1 MIAPLIRASR
11 PITAWLDWA
20 SPALDLVIR
29 LWLAEI
35 FFKSGLTK
43 IASWDTTLALFDG
56 EYQVP
61 LLPPTVAA
69 YLGTGVELLFPVLLA
84 LGLATRFAS
93 LVLFA
98 FNWIAVISYPDLS
111 EVGFKDHLYWGLLLL
126 VPLLH
131 GPGKVSLDFLIAR
144 KVA

>member
-1 MIAPLIRASR
+1 MIAPLIRISK
-11 PITAWLDWA
+11 PIIAWLDWA

-61 LLPPTVAA
+61 LLPPTLAA
-69 YLGTGVELLFPVLLA
+69 YLGTGVELIFPVLLA
-84 LGLATRFAS
+84 LGLATRFSS
-93 LVLFA
+93 LTLFV

-126 VPLLH
+126 VPLLN